1 VTYDEFIT
9 SVAELA
15 GLAREEAES
24 LTRASL
30 RVLAQRLTGGEADD
44 LRAQLPGELQE
55 ELVAS
60 QDEAQSFGADE
71 FARRVA
77 AEAGSNEADAAAAV
91 VAFLVTLRKAVTPG
105 EFDDVLSQLGR
116 EFAELTDADR

>member
-1 VTYDEFIT
+1 VKYDEFIT

-15 GLAREEAES
+15 GLTREEAES

-30 RVLAQRLTGGEADD
+30 RVLAQRLSGGEAED
-44 LRAQLPGELQE
+44 LRAQLPQQLKE
-55 ELVAS
+55 ELVAP
-60 QDEAQSFGADE
+60 QANAQAFGVEE

-77 AEAGSNEADAAAAV
+77 EDVGSSEADAAAAV
-91 VAFLVTLRKAVTPG
+91 VAVLATLRKAVTPG

-116 EFAELTDADR
+116 EFAALTDADR

>member
-1 VTYDEFIT
+1 MKYDEFIT
-9 SVAELA
+9 SVAERA

-30 RVLAQRLTGGEADD
+30 RVLAARLSGGEAED
-44 LRAQLPGELQE
+44 LRAQLPKQL
-55 ELVAS
+55 
-60 QDEAQSFGADE
+60 QDELAPPQQNAQAFGADE

-77 AEAGSNEADAAAAV
+77 DDVGSNEADAAGAV
-91 VAFLVTLRKAVTPG
+91 VAVLVTLRDAVTSG

-116 EFAELTDADR
+116 EFVELTNADK

>member
-1 VTYDEFIT
+1 MTYDEFIT

-30 RVLAQRLTGGEADD
+30 RVLAQRLTAGEADD